1 MSGTS
6 RTGGIPALPAARVNS
21 FFILKRLHPARV
33 FRFLRFAGRR
43 IFLKYSACQFLIFRG
58 CPVCVIFEVF
68 LSPQHLGHKSHFS
81 GMRAEPPGPEFSAS
95 SCTLVNTPTRAL
107 SRILPKRSVLKN
119 YHLLYAFRDALCF
132 FEVSI
137 SPFLSMFLPERRIR
151 KTHMTTT
158 YTQRPDAAPRK
169 RAAKKW
175 AAFALAMGTAFAA
188 APLIPSTP
196 ASAAIGTH
204 DVSSSD

>member
-1 MSGTS
+1 MG
-6 RTGGIPALPAARVNS
+6 RVEREVFPVLPAARVNS
-21 FFILKRLHPARV
+21 LFILERLHPARV
-33 FRFLRFAGRR
+33 FRFLRFAGRQT
-43 IFLKYSACQFLIFRG
+43 FLEYSACPFLIFRG
-58 CPVCVIFEVF
+58 CPVCVIFEVI

-81 GMRAEPPGPEFSAS
+81 GMHAEPPDPEFSAS

-151 KTHMTTT
+151 KSHSFSASVPTIT
-158 YTQRPDAAPRK
+158 APSITK
-169 RAAKKW
+169 SGAPASRAAC
-175 AAFALAMGTAFAA
+175 FSLQTRRM
-188 APLIPSTP
+188 I
-196 ASAAIGTH
+196 
-204 DVSSSD
+204 